1 MFTLRNKLERAR
13 AMKETK
19 QMSVSAI
26 QNGTVIDHVPA
37 RNLFK
42 VIQILGLD
50 RIDNQITFGTNL
62 ESKKLGRKAIIKI
75 ADLFFEDADIN
86 RIALVAPDAKLNI
99 IRDYEVVEKKVVEVP
114 DNIVGIA
121 KCMNPKCITNFE
133 HVTTRFRVVSKKN
146 VALKCHYCEK
156 ITNQENM
163 QII

>member
-1 MFTLRNKLERAR
+1 MFIIRNKVRNGNI
-13 AMKETK
+13 MKEPK
-19 QMSVSAI
+19 QLSVSAI

-37 RNLFK
+37 NTLFK

-75 ADLFFEDADIN
+75 SGIYFEDEDIN

-99 IRDYEVVEKKVVEVP
+99 IKDYEVVEKRVVEVP
-114 DNIVGIA
+114 DNITGIA

-133 HVTTRFRVVSKKN
+133 MVTTKFRVVSKKS

-156 ITNQENM
+156 ITSQDNLE
-163 QII
+163 II

>member
-1 MFTLRNKLERAR
+1 
-13 AMKETK
+13 MKEPK
-19 QMSVSAI
+19 QLSVSAI

-50 RIDNQITFGTNL
+50 HIDNQITFGTNL
-62 ESKKLGRKAIIKI
+62 ESKKLGTKAIIKI
-75 ADLFFEDADIN
+75 SDKFFADDDIN

-99 IRDYEVVEKKVVEVP
+99 IRDYEVVEKKVVVVP
-114 DNIVGIA
+114 DAITGIA
-121 KCMNPKCITNFE
+121 KCMNPKCITNSE
-133 HVTTRFRVVSKKN
+133 KVTTRFRVISRKN
-146 VALKCHYCEK
+146 VSLKCHYCEK